1 MGSWSRS
8 ERNLPAHVVALDGIR
23 GVAVM
28 LVFISHFHLIL
39 SPDPP
44 FREVTPWH
52 FINRTFDAGFLGVD
66 IFFVL
71 SGFLIT
77 SLLLKER
84 SSDQSGMLSRFYK
97 RRALRLLP
105 ALYALL
111 IVDFFVSR
119 WENFPSDIQWRTT
132 WHALLY
138 LNNWNIVWNF
148 GATQND
154 LGHLWSLAIEEQFYL
169 IWPLT
174 IWLLTKLKIPS
185 KMLIPLILFASLVV
199 MFHRTSLWNNGV
211 SWLFL
216 YVRTDT
222 RVDSL
227 LIGASFAYV
236 YRYSRVPSKILNWAA
251 TLCFAGL
258 IYIKYRYGSPPRQ
271 PLQPFLFQEGFT
283 VIAVL
288 AGTIILAAAEGS
300 WFANRVLI
308 SRPLTIIGKVSYGL
322 YLWHLPVFVVFGR
335 HVTSGSRP
343 LRLLIGIILASVVTS
358 LSWFLIEK
366 PFLNLKD
373 KNMEMSKPVTDSDF
387 LTRREGHL
395 HGTR

>member
-1 MGSWSRS
+1 MGDHKKSGSWARS
-8 ERNLPAHVVALDGIR
+8 EQNLPAHVPALDGVR

-28 LVFISHFHLIL
+28 LVFISHLHMIL
-39 SPDPP
+39 SPELT
-44 FREVTPWH
+44 FREVTPWK
-52 FINRTFDAGFLGVD
+52 FINRTFEAGFMGVD

-84 SSDQSGMLSRFYK
+84 SHNQLGMLSRFYK

-111 IVDFFVSR
+111 IASFFVSR
-119 WENFPSDIQWRTT
+119 WENFPRDIQWRTT

-148 GATQND
+148 GKAQND
-154 LGHLWSLAIEEQFYL
+154 LGHLWSLGIEEQFYL

-174 IWLLTKLKIPS
+174 ILLLAKLKIPS

-199 MFHRTSLWNNGV
+199 MVHRTSLWNNGV
-211 SWLFL
+211 SWLIL
-216 YVRTDT
+216 YVRTDA

-227 LIGASFAYV
+227 LIGAMFAYV
-236 YRYSRVPSKILNWAA
+236 YRHYRVPSKILNWAA
-251 TLCFAGL
+251 SLCLVGL
-258 IYIKYRYGSPPRQ
+258 IYIKYRFGSP

-288 AGTIILAAAEGS
+288 AGTIILAVAEGS

-322 YLWHLPVFVVFGR
+322 YLWHLPIFVVLGR
-335 HVTSGSRP
+335 HVTSGPKP
-343 LRLLIGIILASVVTS
+343 LRLLIGITLASVVTS
-358 LSWFLIEK
+358 LSWYFVEK
-366 PFLNLKD
+366 PFLNI
-373 KNMEMSKPVTDSDF
+373 KNRRYGNVPVIN
-387 LTRREGHL
+387 
-395 HGTR
+395 

>member
-28 LVFISHFHLIL
+28 LVFISHFHMIL
-39 SPDPP
+39 SPDPS

-154 LGHLWSLAIEEQFYL
+154 LGHLWSLAIEEQFY
-169 IWPLT
+169 IVWPIVMIT
-174 IWLLTKLKIPS
+174 IADLKIPP
-185 KMLIPLILFASLVV
+185 KIAVSLTALLAVIV
-199 MFHRTSLWNNGV
+199 TWHRLELWNSGV

-236 YRYSRVPSKILNWAA
+236 YRHYRVPSKILNFLA
-251 TLCFAGL
+251 TSSFIGL
-258 IYIKYRYGSPPRQ
+258 IYIKYRFGSL
-271 PLQPFLFQEGFT
+271 PLHPFLFQGGFT
-283 VIAVL
+283 VIALL
-288 AGTIILAAAEGS
+288 AGTIILAAAEGA
-300 WFANRVLI
+300 WFAKRVLT

-322 YLWHLPVFVVFGR
+322 YLWHLPVFVVLGR
-335 HVTSGSRP
+335 HVTSGPKP

-373 KNMEMSKPVTDSDF
+373 KKYGNVKTS
-387 LTRREGHL
+387 H
-395 HGTR
+395 

>member
-1 MGSWSRS
+1 MGDHKKWGSWARS
-8 ERNLPAHVVALDGIR
+8 EQNLPAHVPALDGIR

-28 LVFISHFHLIL
+28 LVFISHLHMIL
-39 SPDPP
+39 SPELT
-44 FREVTPWH
+44 FREVTPWK
-52 FINRTFDAGFLGVD
+52 FINRTFEAGFLGVD

-84 SSDQSGMLSRFYK
+84 SSNQSGMVSRFYK

-119 WENFPSDIQWRTT
+119 WENFPRDIQWRTT

-148 GATQND
+148 GATQDD
-154 LGHLWSLAIEEQFYL
+154 LGHLWSLGIEEQFY
-169 IWPLT
+169 IVWPIVMIT
-174 IWLLTKLKIPS
+174 IAALKIPPKIAIS
-185 KMLIPLILFASLVV
+185 LTAIFAVFV
-199 MFHRTSLWNNGV
+199 TWHRLDLWNNGV

-216 YVRTDT
+216 YVRTDA

-227 LIGASFAYV
+227 LIGATFAYV
-236 YRYSRVPSKILNWAA
+236 YRHYRVPPKILNLLA
-251 TLCFAGL
+251 TSSFISLV
-258 IYIKYRYGSPPRQ
+258 YIKYRFASL
-271 PLQPFLFQEGFT
+271 PLHPFLFEGGFT

-288 AGTIILAAAEGS
+288 AGIIILAAAEGS

-308 SRPLTIIGKVSYGL
+308 SRPLTVIGKVSYGL
-322 YLWHLPVFVVFGR
+322 YLWHLPVFFVLGR
-335 HVTSGSRP
+335 HVTSGPKP
-343 LRLLIGIILASVVTS
+343 LRILIGIVIASAVTS
-358 LSWFLIEK
+358 LSWYFVEK
-366 PFLNLKD
+366 PFLNI
-373 KNMEMSKPVTDSDF
+373 KNRKYGNVPAV
-387 LTRREGHL
+387 H
-395 HGTR
+395 